1 MAVENLKWYSTFLLL
16 IGTILSFADPITDV
30 LTLVEFYKKNHV
42 KWFKWGVVFM
52 IIPCVVYMMVYQLI
66 ISFGNVRGVTDLL
79 QRILSTI
86 NPFSPAWATL
96 KAFVLCLKNFKKLWR
111 GEGVDCGDELEDV
124 NCLLAY
130 VDFAPFMEAVTES
143 IPQFIIQLYAASVQE
158 EPVTVIQMI
167 SLVISLLSLVKSFSA
182 ADDFLHRE
190 EIDIK
195 IKHIVVFYI
204 TNFFLLSSRLFAICY
219 FIMVF
224 RGWIFVVLAIH
235 SVIVALVDSCPRCR
249 TSCKFDSRWYAIF
262 MVFLCAQWIRDD
274 LSAPH
279 ESDDHGGRKKQLKRI
294 QWLSNVMFV
303 VENIVMI
310 LLCYNFSRDGFKT
323 WYPLPLTVCVCSL
336 SILGATIRLI
346 HFHFLLKNLIW
357 PETNVTNE
365 ELEAVGLAIQQEL
378 LKIFEMVPPSARQ
391 S

>member
-1 MAVENLKWYSTFLLL
+1 MAVKDLKWYSTFLLL

-30 LTLVEFYKKNHV
+30 LTLVEFYKKNHI

-86 NPFSPAWATL
+86 NPFSPAWAML

-111 GEGVDCGDELEDV
+111 GEVVDCGDELQDV

-130 VDFAPFMEAVTES
+130 VDFAPFMEAVTEA

-158 EPVTVIQMI
+158 KPVTVIQMI
-167 SLVISLLSLVKSFSA
+167 SLVITLLSLVKSFSA
-182 ADDFLHRE
+182 ADDFLHRQ

-235 SVIVALVDSCPRCR
+235 SVI
-249 TSCKFDSRWYAIF
+249 
-262 MVFLCAQWIRDD
+262 LCV
-274 LSAPH
+274 S
-279 ESDDHGGRKKQLKRI
+279 
-294 QWLSNVMFV
+294 
-303 VENIVMI
+303 
-310 LLCYNFSRDGFKT
+310 
-323 WYPLPLTVCVCSL
+323 
-336 SILGATIRLI
+336 
-346 HFHFLLKNLIW
+346 
-357 PETNVTNE
+357 
-365 ELEAVGLAIQQEL
+365 
-378 LKIFEMVPPSARQ
+378 
-391 S
+391 